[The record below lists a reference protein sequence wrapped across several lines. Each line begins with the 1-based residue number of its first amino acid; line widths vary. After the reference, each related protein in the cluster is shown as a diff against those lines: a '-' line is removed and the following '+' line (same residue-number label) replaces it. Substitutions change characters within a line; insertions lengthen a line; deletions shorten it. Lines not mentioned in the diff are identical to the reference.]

1 MVQLIKWIERKFE
14 FNFPES
20 VFPAIIS
27 RLAGTPAR
35 LEELAGSLST
45 DELTR
50 KTDKSWS
57 VQEHIGHLLDLEE
70 LHSKRLQEY
79 LNKAEE
85 LTAADMT
92 NRKTYEANHNS
103 KDISGIL
110 KKFREERMKYVAI
123 LDKLDDDTI
132 SHYAYHPRLKQ
143 PMRMI
148 DNAFFAA
155 EHDDHHIAIMRT
167 LISEIKDQK

>member
-1 MVQLIKWIERKFE
+1 MVQLIKWIDRKFE
-14 FNFPES
+14 FDFPES
-20 VFPAIIS
+20 EFPAIIC
-27 RLAGTPAR
+27 RLAGTPVR
-35 LEELAGSLST
+35 LEELAGSLSKN
-45 DELTR
+45 ELT
-50 KTDKSWS
+50 KKFNKSWS

-79 LNKAEE
+79 IDRAEE

-103 KDISGIL
+103 KDISDIL
-110 KKFREERMKYVAI
+110 KKFREVRMEYVTV
-123 LDKLDDDTI
+123 LDKLDEDTI

-167 LISEIKDQK
+167 LISGFKDKK